1 VIPSYARVL
10 SCYNYY
16 KGKYLAYKRKLSA
29 CIMSDYRRR
38 KVGKM
43 NNVFTDLQELTA
55 RGEDGVLAV
64 IFARAGSAPR
74 TAGAR
79 MLVYQ
84 DGSISGTIGGGLLEA
99 RVQQIAVDV
108 FRTRACRVEE
118 FSLTGADASQMEM
131 ICGGEVAVLVEFI
144 DGADAR
150 QNIFYQALSQ
160 AATDRRRSWLITDLP
175 DGEQFTNVAHALIN
189 PTSPGAER
197 NFGVATSIHLID
209 NLPEEDLNAFIQLP
223 EVSTSRY
230 PVLFQSD
237 QTRLLV
243 EPLGAPGTL
252 FLFGGGHVSQK
263 LAPLAD
269 LLGFRTVVVDDRSE
283 FANTERFPLVNE
295 FVVPDRY
302 EVAFQQCEI
311 DAESYLVIVTR
322 GHLHDKTVL
331 EQALRTPAAYIGM
344 IGSIRKRN
352 AVYDEL
358 RADGF
363 TDVDFSRVHSPI
375 GLKIGAE
382 SPEEIAVSIAAE
394 LIQVRSGLS

>member
-1 VIPSYARVL
+1 
-10 SCYNYY
+10 
-16 KGKYLAYKRKLSA
+16 
-29 CIMSDYRRR
+29 M
-38 KVGKM
+38 M
-43 NNVFTDLQELTA
+43 NVFNDVYELAA

-64 IFARAGSAPR
+64 IYARAGSAPR

-79 MLVYQ
+79 MLVRK

-99 RVQQIAVDV
+99 RIQQVAVDV
-108 FRTRACRVEE
+108 FRTRTHRIEE

-144 DGADAR
+144 VGKDAG
-150 QNIFYQALSQ
+150 QNNFYQALSQ
-160 AATDRRRSWLITDLP
+160 SATDRRRSWLITVLP
-175 DGEQFTNVAHALIN
+175 DGLQETNVAHALLK
-189 PTSPGAER
+189 PTSPGVER
-197 NFGVATSIHLID
+197 SFGITTSIYLHD
-209 NLPEEDLNAFIQLP
+209 DLPLEDLNAFIQQP
-223 EVSTSRY
+223 EISTSRY
-230 PVLFQSD
+230 PVLYQSEG
-237 QTRLLV
+237 TRLLI
-243 EPLGAPGTL
+243 EPLCVPGTL

-269 LLGFRTVVVDDRSE
+269 TLGFRTVVVDDRSE
-283 FANTERFPLVNE
+283 FANADRFPLADE

-302 EVAFQQCEI
+302 EAAFEQCDI
-311 DAESYLVIVTR
+311 DSESYLVIVTR

-358 RADGF
+358 RAEGF
-363 TDVDFSRVHSPI
+363 TDEDFRRVHSPI
-375 GLKIGAE
+375 GIKIGAE

-394 LIQVRSGLS
+394 LIQVRSGLG